1 MLITGAGGFAGGYL
15 VEHYLLQGYDVHG
28 TVHNTAPE
36 HVPANASMHRLDLL
50 DAGATA
56 KLVHAV
62 QPHIVHHLAAQ
73 SSTSRSW
80 DDPVGTLTANSAMQ
94 FYLLQALVL
103 MEQPVRVL
111 VVGSCDEYGMVAPEA
126 NPVQESH
133 PLRPATPYALS
144 KVAQDLMVYGYTD
157 RSKLDIM
164 RVRPF
169 LQLGPGRSDAFVAG
183 SFARQ
188 VAEISAGTRSPMIE
202 TGNIDLQ
209 RDFTDVR
216 DVVQAYAL
224 AVEQGASGEVYNIA
238 STETHSLRD
247 MLNCMLEA
255 AGVEATIQPRPDLVR
270 SGEAPLLSG
279 DAGKL
284 RAATGWTPKIPF
296 RQSAHDTLAWWQ
308 ERIRANQQGR
318 ESAQ

>member
-1 MLITGAGGFAGGYL
+1 
-15 VEHYLLQGYDVHG
+15 
-28 TVHNTAPE
+28 
-36 HVPANASMHRLDLL
+36 MHRLDLL
-50 DAGATA
+50 DAAATA

-80 DDPVGTLTANSAMQ
+80 DDPMGTLTANSTMQ
-94 FYLLQALVL
+94 FHLLEALAL

-111 VVGSCDEYGMVAPEA
+111 VVGSCDEYGVVAPEA
-126 NPVQESH
+126 NPVPESH

-144 KVAQDLMVYGYTD
+144 KVAQDLMVYNYQHRT
-157 RSKLDIM
+157 SLQIV

-169 LQLGPGRSDAFVAG
+169 LQLGPRRSDAFVAG

-188 VAEISAGTRSPMIE
+188 VAEIAMGMRPPIIE

-224 AVEQGASGEVYNIA
+224 ALEHGVPGEVYNIA

-255 AGVEATIQPRPDLVR
+255 AGLEAMIRTRPDLLR

-284 RAATGWTPKIPF
+284 RAATGWTPRIPF
-296 RQSAHDTLAWWQ
+296 RQSAQDTLAWWQ
-308 ERIRANQQGR
+308 ERIHSNQQQRG
-318 ESAQ
+318 SAQ